1 VSDKTEPPTPRRL
14 RRARER
20 GDSGVSAYAG
30 QAVAFVVAVAVAPR
44 VIRSLAALATADL
57 RAAIARAA
65 SVHGGVDLGVDAEGL
80 GPRILSLS
88 LPMLVAVGA
97 TAVVVQV
104 VQTGGVLAT
113 SRIAPQI
120 GRLDPLAG
128 ARALVSGPRL
138 FAVARSLAACLLVG
152 WLTIDAVRSHV
163 VDWAR
168 VAGRPAWI
176 PVVVSDAAGGLA
188 RRAAIVGL
196 LLAVVDV
203 VVTRRAWW
211 QRLRMTRSEARR
223 EQRQAEGDPQVKAE
237 RKRAHHEM
245 LAQAT
250 AASASDAT
258 VVVVMDPPQLACAL
272 RYDVARGDEVPIVL
286 ATGQGDLAA
295 RIAKVARDAGVP
307 VVVDAPVARRL
318 VEIEAGDP
326 IAESL
331 YDAVAGILKDLEVS
345 APIG

>member
-1 VSDKTEPPTPRRL
+1 MSDKTEPPTPRRL

-20 GDSGVSAYAG
+20 GDSGASAYAG
-30 QAVAFVVAVAVAPR
+30 QAVAFVVAVAMAPS
-44 VIRSLAALATADL
+44 VVRSLAAFATTDL

-65 SVHGGVDLGVDAEGL
+65 SVQGVVDLEVDAAGL
-80 GPRILSLS
+80 GSRILSLS

-104 VQTGGVLAT
+104 LQTGGVVAT

-128 ARALVSGPRL
+128 ARALVSVPRL
-138 FAVARSLAACLLVG
+138 FAVARSLVACLVVG
-152 WLTIDAVRSHV
+152 WLTVDAVRSHV

-168 VAGRPAWI
+168 VAGRPSWI
-176 PVVVSDAAGGLA
+176 PFVVSDSAGGLA
-188 RRAAIVGL
+188 RRAAMVGL

-211 QRLRMTRSEARR
+211 QRLRMTPSEARR
-223 EQRQAEGDPQVKAE
+223 EQRDAEGDPQVKAA
-237 RKRAHHEM
+237 RKRAHQEM

-250 AASASDAT
+250 VASARHAT
-258 VVVVMDPPQLACAL
+258 VVVVADLPQLACAL
-272 RYDVARGDEVPIVL
+272 RYDVARGDEVPVVL
-286 ATGQGDLAA
+286 ATGQGNLAE
-295 RIAKVARDAGVP
+295 RIAQVARDAGVP
-307 VVVDAPVARRL
+307 VVLEAPLAGTL

-326 IAESL
+326 IPESL
-331 YDAVAGILKDLEVS
+331 YAAVARILKDLDVS
-345 APIG
+345 AQTA

>member
-1 VSDKTEPPTPRRL
+1 VSDKTESPTPRRL

-20 GDSGVSAYAG
+20 GDSGASAYAG
-30 QAVAFVVAVAVAPR
+30 QAVAFLVAVAVAPY
-44 VIRSLAALATADL
+44 VVRSLAALATADL
-57 RAAIARAA
+57 RAALARAP
-65 SVHGGVDLGVDAEGL
+65 SVHVGADLGVEAAGL

-97 TAVVVQV
+97 TAAVVQV
-104 VQTGGVLAT
+104 VQTGGVIAT

-120 GRLDPLAG
+120 GRIHPLAG
-128 ARALVSGPRL
+128 ARALLSGPRL
-138 FAVARSLAACLLVG
+138 FAVARSLAVCLIVG
-152 WLTIDAVRSHV
+152 WLTVDAVRSHL

-168 VAGRPAWI
+168 VAGRPEWI

-211 QRLRMTRSEARR
+211 QRLRMTPSEARR
-223 EQRQAEGDPQVKAE
+223 EQREAEGDPQVKVE
-237 RKRAHHEM
+237 RKRAYHEM

-250 AASASDAT
+250 VASARHAS
-258 VVVVMDPPQLACAL
+258 VVVVADPPQLACAL
-272 RYDVARGDEVPIVL
+272 RYDVARGDEVPVVL

-295 RIAKVARDAGVP
+295 RIAQVARDAGVP
-307 VVVDAPVARRL
+307 VVLDAPLARTL
-318 VEIEAGDP
+318 VEIAAGDP
-326 IAESL
+326 IPQSL
-331 YDAVAGILKDLEVS
+331 YDAVAAILKDLDVS
-345 APIG
+345 VGIA